1 MIIIAKGCVTSF
13 TKYNLIIKVKG
24 RIRDSNSGQGTPQV
38 LTLPTE
44 LKLPLTCSIVTPS
57 LISLVL
63 GYGLRGLLYYTYY
76 YIIIAKFL
84 VLMGGLVECVILH

>member
-44 LKLPLTCSIVTPS
+44 LKLPLIPVRLQS
-57 LISLVL
+57 LPNLIKLVKL
-63 GYGLRGLLYYTYY
+63 
-76 YIIIAKFL
+76 K
-84 VLMGGLVECVILH
+84 